1 MTSYGFT
8 VGIAWIFGLFMLMS
22 AQNSLSKE
30 KQLGCE
36 LFYKC
41 QPVSIWENTASK
53 YIMHVLANSVAL
65 LAVGLIFAVI
75 IAIVTSISYGSFNIM
90 NTVFGAFLGSITYLK
105 ICLIFGSLFFL
116 FSAVFNGNSFLKGLG
131 ALGLLE
137 GVIAIVDAIF
147 NETLNLPS
155 VFQTLFAMTGTMN
168 LEFIDSITVSRVL
181 GGWGILINLIFAG
194 ICYTAATLLYEKK
207 QVETSVSI

>member
-1 MTSYGFT
+1 MLIGRNKMDKFLTLIKLEYFKRKKSYWLPVWIISGVVGLILVVVLLAWISNNPNVNIHLDDFVFDKDDIRMEVRMTSYGFT

-137 GVIAIVDAIF
+137 GVI
-147 NETLNLPS
+147 
-155 VFQTLFAMTGTMN
+155 
-168 LEFIDSITVSRVL
+168 
-181 GGWGILINLIFAG
+181 
-194 ICYTAATLLYEKK
+194 
-207 QVETSVSI
+207 